1 MSLPLPAR
9 EKKEKKSSSNNNK
22 RKSIAD
28 EKGKCAI
35 REMARRDISVRGRRK
50 KRENLLDIFY
60 ENKSSLLKR
69 NESLHSMQFRVKWAR
84 TDFV

>member
-35 REMARRDISVRGRRK
+35 REMARRDISVRGK
-50 KRENLLDIFY
+50 KKKENLLDIFY

-69 NESLHSMQFRVKWAR
+69 KSESLHSMQFRVKWAR